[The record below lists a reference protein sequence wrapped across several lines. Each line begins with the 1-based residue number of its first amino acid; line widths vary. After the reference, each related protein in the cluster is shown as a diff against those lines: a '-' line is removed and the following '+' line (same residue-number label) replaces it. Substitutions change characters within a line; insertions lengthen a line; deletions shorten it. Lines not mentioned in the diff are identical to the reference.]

1 MTSLAIPDEQA
12 ALAALL
18 RQHQTSERNADAL
31 SIETLGQYT
40 CFCKLRGFCADKN
53 ADSCLRERHL
63 YQEFVDA
70 ER

>member
-1 MTSLAIPDEQA
+1 MTRLPIPDEQA

-18 RQHQTSERNADAL
+18 RKQQAAEGGTETL

-40 CFCKLRGFCADKN
+40 CFCKLRAFCADKS
-53 ADSCLRERHL
+53 AESCLRERNL

-70 ER
+70 GR